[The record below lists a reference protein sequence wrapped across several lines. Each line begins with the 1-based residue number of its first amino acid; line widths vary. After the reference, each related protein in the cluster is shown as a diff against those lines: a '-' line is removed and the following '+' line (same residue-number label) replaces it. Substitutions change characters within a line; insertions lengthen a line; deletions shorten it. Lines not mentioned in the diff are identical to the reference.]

1 MAGPARS
8 RPRNWVT
15 PLSRPSD
22 HEAVQNGHLA
32 VQFLSRSTCFPPS
45 ALPGRSASSCGATV
59 QCSISLG
66 RPQFLHRSAPDSTQ
80 PGKSLPQPFVT
91 APSDGHF
98 AQLRD
103 HWAEEE
109 AEAECAWRT
118 MTVQFCFPSPCPMMK
133 RKAGLDRIFWQRF
146 RQAMRNAPASWDLD
160 AIEQAVLR
168 LVKHK
173 DRDW

>member
-1 MAGPARS
+1 
-8 RPRNWVT
+8 
-15 PLSRPSD
+15 
-22 HEAVQNGHLA
+22 
-32 VQFLSRSTCFPPS
+32 
-45 ALPGRSASSCGATV
+45 
-59 QCSISLG
+59 
-66 RPQFLHRSAPDSTQ
+66 
-80 PGKSLPQPFVT
+80 VT

-98 AQLRD
+98 AQLRG